1 LQEQENQLFSDQDLS
16 DLTQILKD
24 AKETGR
30 PVLVVGIGAEL
41 RADDFAGVLVAREV
55 QARNL
60 PFIKG
65 IEACAAP
72 ENFTG
77 EIINAS
83 PSLVVFVDAANL
95 GLEAGAMRI
104 IDRKEIQGMSFCTHT
119 LPLYLILD
127 YLALSM
133 KCDVLVLG
141 IQPKDTSVM
150 GTQSPEVLEAISKL
164 TRILCGVS

>member
-1 LQEQENQLFSDQDLS
+1 R
-16 DLTQILKD
+16 ILRE
-24 AKETGR
+24 AKKTER

-41 RADDFAGVLVAREV
+41 RADDFVGVLVAREV

-77 EIINAS
+77 EIINAN
-83 PSLVVFVDAANL
+83 PSLVIFLDAANL
-95 GLEAGAMRI
+95 GLKAGAMRLI
-104 IDRKEIQGMSFCTHT
+104 KREEIQGMSFCTHT

-127 YLALSM
+127 YLSLSLD
-133 KCDVLVLG
+133 CNFLVLG
-141 IQPKDTSVM
+141 IQPKDISVM
-150 GTQSPEVLEAISKL
+150 GEQSPEIITAVSKL
-164 TRILCGVS
+164 VNLLASAS

>member
-1 LQEQENQLFSDQDLS
+1 MQKKEISLLS
-16 DLTQILKD
+16 DGDFFKLTQLLSNS
-24 AKETGR
+24 AKTGS
-30 PVLVVGIGAEL
+30 PIVVVGIGAEL

-77 EIINAS
+77 EIINAN

-104 IDRKEIQGMSFCTHT
+104 INRDEIQGMSFCTHT

-127 YLALSM
+127 YLSLSM
-133 KCDVLVLG
+133 ECDFLVLG
-141 IQPKDTSVM
+141 IQPKDTTVM
-150 GTQSPEVLEAISKL
+150 GAQSPEVLEAISKV
-164 TRILCGVS
+164 TRILCEVS